1 MKISI
6 IALLIITVIFIL
18 ITLYIMFVSKNKRS
32 ENITICG
39 VLWAMISV
47 FVTLVI
53 SIVNYQ
59 SDDIEVIF
67 KDGRTMTIENLDAII
82 LDKED
87 SKLSNNTCPDYLWYI
102 NLCNNGNIVSKNIKI
117 KITFDNIVFEESPN
131 YYGVAE
137 GRYSIGGYRSLLY
150 DVQDIILPGS
160 CVPLPI
166 IDFTKSY
173 IDKDLDSDKMTIYI
187 YTENNKLVKK
197 EYTINLKEKMDS
209 INKSKQG

>member
-1 MKISI
+1 MRTYLMS
-6 IALLIITVIFIL
+6 LLIITVIFIF

-47 FVTLVI
+47 FVTLII

-87 SKLSNNTCPDYLWYI
+87 LKLSNNTCPDYYWYI

-117 KITFDNIVFEESPN
+117 KITFDNIVFNESPD
-131 YYGVAE
+131 YYGVAD

-150 DVQDIILPGS
+150 DVQDIVLPES
-160 CVPLPI
+160 CVPLQI

-187 YTENNKLVKK
+187 YTENNKLIKREYKIKFIEK
-197 EYTINLKEKMDS
+197 ETK
-209 INKSKQG
+209 

>member
-1 MKISI
+1 
-6 IALLIITVIFIL
+6 
-18 ITLYIMFVSKNKRS
+18 MFVSKNKRS

-47 FVTLVI
+47 FITLVI
-53 SIVNYQ
+53 SVVNYQ

-67 KDGRTMTIENLDAII
+67 KDGRTMTIENLEDII

-87 SKLSNNTCPDYLWYI
+87 LKLSNNTSPDYLWYI

-117 KITFDNIVFEESPN
+117 KITFDNIVFNESPD
-131 YYGVAE
+131 YYGLAD
-137 GRYSIGGYRSLLY
+137 GRYSIGDYRSLLY

-166 IDFTKSY
+166 IDFAKSY

-197 EYTINLKEKMDS
+197 EYTINFKEKMDT
-209 INKSKQG
+209 INKTKQG

>member
-1 MKISI
+1 MKAYLIS
-6 IALLIITVIFIL
+6 LLIITVIFIF
-18 ITLYIMFVSKNKRS
+18 ITLYIIFISKNKRS

-67 KDGRTMTIENLDAII
+67 KDGRTMTIENLDAIT

-87 SKLSNNTCPDYLWYI
+87 LKLSNNTCPDYLWYI

-117 KITFDNIVFEESPN
+117 KITFDNIVFNESPD

-197 EYTINLKEKMDS
+197 EYTINLKGKMDL

>member
-1 MKISI
+1 MGTYLIS
-6 IALLIITVIFIL
+6 LLIITIIFIL

-82 LDKED
+82 LDKEGL
-87 SKLSNNTCPDYLWYI
+87 KLSNNTCPDYLWYI

-117 KITFDNIVFEESPN
+117 KITFDNIVFNESPD
-131 YYGVAE
+131 YYGLAD

-197 EYTINLKEKMDS
+197 EYTINLKEKMAL

>member
-1 MKISI
+1 
-6 IALLIITVIFIL
+6 
-18 ITLYIMFVSKNKRS
+18 MFVSKNKRS

-53 SIVNYQ
+53 SVVNYQ

-67 KDGRTMTIENLDAII
+67 KDGRTMTIENLEDII

-87 SKLSNNTCPDYLWYI
+87 LKLSNNTCPDYLWHI

-117 KITFDNIVFEESPN
+117 KITFDNIVFEESPD

-160 CVPLPI
+160 CVPLQI

-187 YTENNKLVKK
+187 YTETVS
-197 EYTINLKEKMDS
+197 YTHLTLPTT
-209 INKSKQG
+209 

>member
-1 MKISI
+1 MKTSI
-6 IALLIITVIFIL
+6 IALLIITIIFIL
-18 ITLYIMFVSKNKRS
+18 ITLYIMFVSKKKRS

-67 KDGRTMTIENLDAII
+67 KDGRTMTIENLEDII

-87 SKLSNNTCPDYLWYI
+87 LKLSNNTCPDYLWYI

-117 KITFDNIVFEESPN
+117 KITFDNIVFEESPD

-150 DVQDIILPGS
+150 DV
-160 CVPLPI
+160 
-166 IDFTKSY
+166 
-173 IDKDLDSDKMTIYI
+173 
-187 YTENNKLVKK
+187 
-197 EYTINLKEKMDS
+197 
-209 INKSKQG
+209 

>member
-1 MKISI
+1 MRTYLIS
-6 IALLIITVIFIL
+6 LLIITVIFIF

-53 SIVNYQ
+53 SVVNYQ

-87 SKLSNNTCPDYLWYI
+87 LQLSNNTCPDYLWYI

-117 KITFDNIVFEESPN
+117 KITFDNIVFEESPD

-173 IDKDLDSDKMTIYI
+173 IDKDLESDKMTIYI

-197 EYTINLKEKMDS
+197 EYIINLKEKMNL
-209 INKSKQG
+209 INKLKQG

>member
-1 MKISI
+1 
-6 IALLIITVIFIL
+6 
-18 ITLYIMFVSKNKRS
+18 
-32 ENITICG
+32 
-39 VLWAMISV
+39 MISV

-87 SKLSNNTCPDYLWYI
+87 LKLSNNTCPDYLWYI

>member
-1 MKISI
+1 MRTYLIS
-6 IALLIITVIFIL
+6 LLIITVIFIL

-67 KDGRTMTIENLDAII
+67 KDGRTMTIENLEDII

-87 SKLSNNTCPDYLWYI
+87 LKLSNNTCPDYFWHI

-117 KITFDNIVFEESPN
+117 KITFDNIVFEESPD

-197 EYTINLKEKMDS
+197 EYTINLKEKMDP